1 MESRSHS
8 GNYEIADHER
18 GNGLDEM
25 FQQGRDA
32 RITKQQR
39 DDTSHNDM
47 DYVDIIWVAVE
58 FYPDPIGLIS
68 LESEGL
74 DQRVHKT
81 VKGQVEGERYE
92 CPVNHSGKKEITRIE
107 DNRPEDD
114 ENVHIDGQPRCWI
127 DDRVEGLFFRFGGE
141 DTVIIE

>member
-47 DYVDIIWVAVE
+47 DYVDII
-58 FYPDPIGLIS
+58 
-68 LESEGL
+68 
-74 DQRVHKT
+74 
-81 VKGQVEGERYE
+81 
-92 CPVNHSGKKEITRIE
+92 
-107 DNRPEDD
+107 
-114 ENVHIDGQPRCWI
+114 
-127 DDRVEGLFFRFGGE
+127 
-141 DTVIIE
+141 